1 MFGLTRSRVV
11 LRMFESDELWC
22 TQPRP
27 EDPDGLKRIY
37 IVYVWRQIRAQRR
50 RLSEA
55 VTLSHELEL
64 RLNTADPNSAT
75 HSLIR
80 QMRAALSV
88 DEVRLR
94 ESIDHMVRRLN
105 DIEPPNPDYAPHEK
119 TKVAKVSH
127 N

>member
-1 MFGLTRSRVV
+1 MSSLTPSRVV
-11 LRMFESDELWC
+11 LQMLASNELSHSQ
-22 TQPRP
+22 TGS
-27 EDPDGLKRIY
+27 EDSNDLKRLY

-64 RLNTADPNSAT
+64 RLNTTDPNSAT
-75 HSLIR
+75 YDLIHR
-80 QMRAALSV
+80 IRVALSV

-94 ESIDHMVRRLN
+94 ESIDQMVRRLN
-105 DIEPPNPDYAPHEK
+105 DIEPPHPDYAPNAK
-119 TKVAKVSH
+119 TAKVSH

>member
-1 MFGLTRSRVV
+1 MTRSRVV

-94 ESIDHMVRRLN
+94 EDIDQLVRRLQEI
-105 DIEPPNPDYAPHEK
+105 DPPHPDDRQNEK
-119 TKVAKVSH
+119 TKAARVSH